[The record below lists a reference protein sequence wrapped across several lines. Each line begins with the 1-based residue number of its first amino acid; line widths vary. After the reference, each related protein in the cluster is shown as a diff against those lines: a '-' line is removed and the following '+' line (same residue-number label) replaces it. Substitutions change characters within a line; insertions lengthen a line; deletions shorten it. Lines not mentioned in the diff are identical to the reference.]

1 MPFKDFLNFIRE
13 RGVVGL
19 AVGFMLGGA
28 ISKLVA
34 ALVNDLINPLVGLL
48 LPGGDNLADKSFHI
62 HSATVMWGD
71 FVKVTIDFLVVALV
85 VYLGLRLLRIG
96 RPKDQKKPN

>member
-34 ALVNDLINPLVGLL
+34 ALVNDLINPLVGLM
-48 LPGGDNLADKSFHI
+48 LPGSQNLADKSFQI
-62 HSATVMWGD
+62 RSATVLWGD
-71 FVKVTIDFLVVALV
+71 FVKITIDFLVITLV

-96 RPKDQKKPN
+96 RVDRKN